1 MRIYESN
8 TITISEDNS
17 TDPQQILFKDVSEV
31 ADILSLT
38 ECRNVSETFP
48 VATTAVSMGNI
59 TAGNF
64 IWCKPTNA
72 CSLVIDGQIIPIA
85 AGKVTKMWCNFAA
98 LSVTVTTAVNKI
110 QLIIA
115 GD

>member
-1 MRIYESN
+1 MKIYESN
-8 TITISEDNS
+8 TVTISEDNV
-17 TDPQQILFKDVSEV
+17 TDPQQILFKNISEV
-31 ADILSLT
+31 SDITSIT

-48 VATTAVSMGNI
+48 VGTTVVSMGNI
-59 TAGNF
+59 VAGNY

-72 CSLVIDGQIIPIA
+72 CSLVIDAQVIPIA
-85 AGKVTKMWCNFAA
+85 AGKETKMWCNFAA
-98 LSVTVTTAVNKI
+98 LSVTVVTAVNKI